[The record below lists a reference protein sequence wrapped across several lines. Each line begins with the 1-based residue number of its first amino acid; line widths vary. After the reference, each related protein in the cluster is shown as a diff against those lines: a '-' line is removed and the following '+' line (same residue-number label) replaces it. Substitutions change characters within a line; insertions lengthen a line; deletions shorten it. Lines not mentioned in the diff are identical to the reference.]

1 MQEGGEEMMTKNAVQ
16 QIEEA
21 EHKAKEY
28 QALAVEQAKK
38 LLSDAERQGQ
48 AALEQ
53 ALREAEAQRREQ
65 DTQAEQAAQLRA
77 DAIMT
82 EARRACDDLR
92 RQAEERLADAAALIV
107 RRVVGDSCLI
117 VKMKRLRI
125 FGMASDCRGNSF
137 GNLQHHWLRRTSCAN
152 TAKFRSR
159 LAGLYRKERRGA
171 GKCTAQDGRVS
182 RHAGAAEAL
191 FPYK

>member
-1 MQEGGEEMMTKNAVQ
+1 MMTKNAVQ

-65 DTQAEQAAQLRA
+65 DTQAEQAAQL
-77 DAIMT
+77 
-82 EARRACDDLR
+82 LS
-92 RQAEERLADAAALIV
+92 LIHI
-107 RRVVGDSCLI
+107 SEP
-117 VKMKRLRI
+117 
-125 FGMASDCRGNSF
+125 
-137 GNLQHHWLRRTSCAN
+137 T
-152 TAKFRSR
+152 
-159 LAGLYRKERRGA
+159 
-171 GKCTAQDGRVS
+171 
-182 RHAGAAEAL
+182 RH
-191 FPYK
+191 

>member
-1 MQEGGEEMMTKNAVQ
+1 MQEGGEEMMTQNAVQ

-38 LLSDAERQGQ
+38 LLSDAVRQ

-107 RRVVGDSCLI
+107 RRVVGDSCLLS
-117 VKMKRLRI
+117 K
-125 FGMASDCRGNSF
+125 
-137 GNLQHHWLRRTSCAN
+137 
-152 TAKFRSR
+152 
-159 LAGLYRKERRGA
+159 
-171 GKCTAQDGRVS
+171 
-182 RHAGAAEAL
+182 
-191 FPYK
+191 

>member
-1 MQEGGEEMMTKNAVQ
+1 MQMQEGGEEMMTKNAVQ

-21 EHKAKEY
+21 EHK
-28 QALAVEQAKK
+28 
-38 LLSDAERQGQ
+38 

-107 RRVVGDSCLI
+107 RRVVGDPCLLS
-117 VKMKRLRI
+117 K
-125 FGMASDCRGNSF
+125 
-137 GNLQHHWLRRTSCAN
+137 
-152 TAKFRSR
+152 
-159 LAGLYRKERRGA
+159 
-171 GKCTAQDGRVS
+171 
-182 RHAGAAEAL
+182 
-191 FPYK
+191 

>member
-1 MQEGGEEMMTKNAVQ
+1 MMTKNAVQ

-48 AALEQ
+48 ADLEQ

-82 EARRACDDLR
+82 E
-92 RQAEERLADAAALIV
+92 
-107 RRVVGDSCLI
+107 
-117 VKMKRLRI
+117 
-125 FGMASDCRGNSF
+125 
-137 GNLQHHWLRRTSCAN
+137 
-152 TAKFRSR
+152 
-159 LAGLYRKERRGA
+159 RGA
-171 GKCTAQDGRVS
+171 PVTTCGGRRKNGLQTRPHLLSEGLWETHVYCRENETAAYL
-182 RHAGAAEAL
+182 RHGIRL
-191 FPYK
+191 

>member
-1 MQEGGEEMMTKNAVQ
+1 MMTKNAVQ

-82 EARRACDDLR
+82 EARRACDGLR
-92 RQAEERLADAAALIV
+92 RQAE
-107 RRVVGDSCLI
+107 
-117 VKMKRLRI
+117 
-125 FGMASDCRGNSF
+125 
-137 GNLQHHWLRRTSCAN
+137 
-152 TAKFRSR
+152 
-159 LAGLYRKERRGA
+159 
-171 GKCTAQDGRVS
+171 
-182 RHAGAAEAL
+182 
-191 FPYK
+191 

>member
-38 LLSDAERQGQ
+38 LLSDAERQG
-48 AALEQ
+48 
-53 ALREAEAQRREQ
+53 EAEAQRREQ

-82 EARRACDDLR
+82 EARRACDGLR

-107 RRVVGDSCLI
+107 RRVVGDSCLLS
-117 VKMKRLRI
+117 K
-125 FGMASDCRGNSF
+125 
-137 GNLQHHWLRRTSCAN
+137 
-152 TAKFRSR
+152 
-159 LAGLYRKERRGA
+159 
-171 GKCTAQDGRVS
+171 
-182 RHAGAAEAL
+182 
-191 FPYK
+191 